1 MIIVLRTG
9 VMQMTWSNIN
19 QEFKKEINKILNLK
33 CELCGN
39 SYMTD
44 FTLVKYC
51 NDCIEKLEL
60 EMDDIDE

>member
-1 MIIVLRTG
+1 
-9 VMQMTWSNIN
+9 MTWSNIN